1 MKGRA
6 RKPSLFKREENSREG
21 ESTPWHH
28 SENHPGNGTWM
39 GFRFSDGFS
48 RSGLPCRE
56 RYCQRQVQFFPAT
69 IREHSIKERLFPA
82 ASKDHSGKRMIL
94 AAIREESTER
104 SSWEHSGNFRR
115 GKGGALPGSSP
126 KSIWAFWE
134 ELFRHHSEINRR

>member
-1 MKGRA
+1 MIKGRA
-6 RKPSLFKREENSREG
+6 GKISLFRREENSREG

-28 SENHPGNGTWM
+28 PENHPGNGTWM

-56 RYCQRQVQFFPAT
+56 RCCQRQVQFFPSS

-82 ASKDHSGKRMIL
+82 SSKDHPGKRMIL
-94 AAIREESTER
+94 AAIQGESAEG
-104 SSWEHSGNFRR
+104 SFWEHSENFRS
-115 GKGGALPGSSP
+115 GKMALPGSSP
-126 KSIWAFWE
+126 KSSRAFWE